1 MARTSPCTALAGP
14 RTHTRH
20 TDMSASRPAGDP
32 RGHGGA
38 LGAAVPHRG
47 QGAVRGGDV
56 RARAPGRGEAQA
68 AAGRPVRPHQQA
80 DAQRE
85 PGAAQTRFPVCFL
98 QASTRRL
105 TALSLQEHGKVCMT
119 ASRPTARLPPSL
131 NVALA
136 ALLTS
141 VQRNVQ
147 MGILWICATLGLFR
161 SIMGVVCTY
170 PVTKHLY
177 RSAPQ
182 CHMALFLSTA
192 WPCSIT
198 ILRRTFCRPSVSSHG
213 SRGRQ
218 LWPS

>member
-38 LGAAVPHRG
+38 LGAAVPASR
-47 QGAVRGGDV
+47 
-56 RARAPGRGEAQA
+56 
-68 AAGRPVRPHQQA
+68 AGRCSWRRRPSTSTRPRRSASGCWATRPGHTNKPTRSENLVRRRPA
-80 DAQRE
+80 
-85 PGAAQTRFPVCFL
+85 FPVCFL

-161 SIMGVVCTY
+161 SIMGRSSARTPSPSTCTG
-170 PVTKHLY
+170 PRLNAT
-177 RSAPQ
+177 
-182 CHMALFLSTA
+182 
-192 WPCSIT
+192 
-198 ILRRTFCRPSVSSHG
+198 
-213 SRGRQ
+213 
-218 LWPS
+218 WPSFFPQPGHAASPY